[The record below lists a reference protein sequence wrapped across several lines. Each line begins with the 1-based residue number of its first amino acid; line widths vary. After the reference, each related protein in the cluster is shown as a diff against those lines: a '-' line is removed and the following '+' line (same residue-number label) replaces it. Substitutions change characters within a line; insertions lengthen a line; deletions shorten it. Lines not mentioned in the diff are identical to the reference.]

1 MNKDELKKLVNNTI
15 DKVSESLSQAS
26 SAVSNTVDDV
36 KTKSQLLPRV
46 KELLGM
52 EAAHCDDPE
61 ELVIYRRCIDSLIN
75 VKQLVN
81 VISTLNYYF
90 GDPDN
95 QDLIKQ
101 GLDIF
106 KKSVKTTLIVNQ
118 HHDFKVV
125 AADVFGVFKELSQA
139 DLNKQ
144 TSDATVTDVND
155 LVHSVES
162 KLDSLSDSDLA
173 TIQKQL
179 KQQLKSAVESG
190 DIDVK

>member
-15 DKVSESLSQAS
+15 DKVSDSLSQAS
-26 SAVSNTVDDV
+26 SAVLNTVDDV

-46 KELLGM
+46 KDLLGT
-52 EAAHCDDPE
+52 EAAHCDDAE
-61 ELVIYRRCIDSLIN
+61 ALVIYRRCIDSLSD
-75 VKQLVN
+75 VKQLVS

-101 GLDIF
+101 GLKMF
-106 KKSVKTTLIVNQ
+106 EKSVKATLIVSQ
-118 HHDFKVV
+118 HHDFNVV
-125 AADVFGVFKELSQA
+125 AADVFGIFKEFSQA
-139 DLNKQ
+139 DLTKQ
-144 TSDATVTDVND
+144 SSEATVTNVND
-155 LVHSVES
+155 LVHAVES

-173 TIQKQL
+173 TIQEQL
-179 KQQLKSAVESG
+179 KQQLQSAVKSG